1 MTPPA
6 LIGEGTVSEKV
17 LDQAL
22 MESEVSAYLMHR
34 IFLSMSPGVYFLRG
48 PWRTKWRLVKISVYI

>member
-22 MESEVSAYLMHR
+22 MESEVR
-34 IFLSMSPGVYFLRG
+34 ICFQLLQCHLDHIMCYMIDLAAIYA
-48 PWRTKWRLVKISVYI
+48 KM